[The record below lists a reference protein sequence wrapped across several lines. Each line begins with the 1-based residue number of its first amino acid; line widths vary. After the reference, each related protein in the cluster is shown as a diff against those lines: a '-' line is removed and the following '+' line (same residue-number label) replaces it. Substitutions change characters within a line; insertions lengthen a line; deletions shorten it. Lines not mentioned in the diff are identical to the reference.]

1 MDQLSAHLDR
11 GWDLAQRGDA
21 PGAFACAKR
30 ALEIDPQ
37 SPEVHNLL
45 GYTAAMNGEADEAL
59 EHYRQAIAL
68 DDTYFEAMLNASEV
82 LLHPLGEWEEAIAM
96 CDDAHDLAETAE
108 EQADCLLLKVEALI
122 ALGRNDEALKA
133 MALIPDKPF
142 ENPSYTFLIGR
153 SFYELGKVDKAA
165 PFIEDAARRD
175 PLSADAQY
183 YLGLVRDERADARG
197 ATEALLRSRGIDAQ
211 RPPPPWSPSP
221 DTFASM
227 VRGVLGRLDVALARY
242 VRGADVFVV
251 DLPGPEI
258 VVDGVDPRAL
268 LLLEQSPPAEEG
280 APPGLLR
287 LFVYQRNVER
297 VAGSLEAMEEETT
310 GALEREIASFF
321 LERDAT
327 PDRNLN

>member
-21 PGAFACAKR
+21 PGATACAKR

-45 GYTAAMNGEADEAL
+45 GYTAALNGDADEAL

-82 LLHPLGEWEEAIAM
+82 LLHPLGEWEEAISM
-96 CDDAHDLAETAE
+96 CEDAHELAETAE

-122 ALGRNDEALKA
+122 ALGRSDDALKT
-133 MALIPDKPF
+133 MSLIPDKPF

-153 SFYELGKVDKAA
+153 SYYELGRLEKAA
-165 PFIEDAARRD
+165 PYIEDAARRD
-175 PLSADAQY
+175 ALSADAQY
-183 YLGLVRDERADARG
+183 YLGLVRDERGDARG

-211 RPPPPWSPSP
+211 RLPPTWSPSP

-227 VRGVLGRLDVALARY
+227 VRGVLSRLDVALARY

-258 VVDGVDPRAL
+258 VVEASTRARSCSSSRPL
-268 LLLEQSPPAEEG
+268 PPKKAARG
-280 APPGLLR
+280 PLR

-297 VAGSLEAMEEETT
+297 VAGSLEAMEEETA

-321 LERDAT
+321 LERET
-327 PDRNLN
+327 GPDPRLN